1 MLYKT
6 KKRPVSIILV
16 FCLLLS
22 ITIGGGALTAAQ
34 AATQAESYT
43 AKQLADKAVQFI
55 NDRYKA
61 GEKIDGYT
69 AYVLTLAGEG
79 LSSEKWSRNG
89 ESLKEEIQKTAD
101 LLGNNSSLITYILAT
116 QNPDGSFGPYAN
128 EYGTKAPL
136 QALAMVKNEIT
147 DSNLKEKV
155 QDSISKAVKY
165 FKDRYLKGS
174 LAYDA
179 QGWKFDSRCVEALS
193 EAGEDLSTWVYGGK
207 SLKDI
212 VITSADAAARNAAVL
227 DAVYLAKELTALRA
241 VDPQSNN
248 IDILAQAIA
257 NKSKTVGDAVY
268 FGNSIY
274 DDVMVLTA
282 LGKTGKLG
290 LIDQQKAFNYI
301 NKFGHPHENSWGNEA
316 GVAWGGYYPE
326 EPDLTAQVI
335 TALSYFDAARDTGS
349 DVYNAI
355 QAGLTYLADIQD
367 PETAAIKAQWDSTFA
382 TAETLIAL
390 KSVGKKYDDYAGAGS
405 SWVKRS
411 KTKTIAQHILALN
424 LWKDAERVNR
434 LVNLLKERHSSK
446 GFDNSVYSDMWA
458 YIALGEAGKINEI
471 NTAEARSYILG
482 KQSLSGDNAG
492 SWGEEWDGVFFPDF
506 MSTAQAIRALTY
518 LPGALEDKQ
527 VQDAVEKGLDYLKK
541 QLQPDGSVYTTKP
554 YPDDPVVDTAEVI
567 VTLKKLGK
575 DPTDWK
581 SSQGFTPVDY
591 MMQKAL
597 NSDGSFGAMG
607 NILDA
612 AEALSAFLLI
622 DEEAELPESSRIVSD
637 SDSDQAKCKVYVA
650 VVGKDGE
657 LLFGPSSV
665 TVRANGKW
673 GLTALGALDAT
684 GLDYVDDN
692 GFVKN
697 IEGQSNSG
705 MNGWMYKVNGKVP
718 SILASK
724 FTIDDGDEIIWWY
737 STDINSTGPE
747 WDELVNDEK
756 TQEKKDEDTIPST
769 IVEQNKKLPQALQI
783 SDEALKALEKV
794 DQLLEIKA
802 NTKDAVGLE
811 EINKSVVV
819 VGNRGPF
826 KRDEFLNLKEMLL
839 QNTVDVEKKIAAST
853 GTVIADS
860 KEEIALIIPAGALKN
875 DVVISIKEVS
885 LPSTEKIGGDRG
897 LSPIPAGYKALSGI
911 YQFCPDGTSFTK
923 PVTVAIRI
931 AIPLLVKPENLALAW
946 YDKEGGKWAVIP
958 AVVDLQKGVILAKL
972 EHFSEVVVFAKEVKK
987 SFADVNEASFKWAKD
1002 AVEALGG
1009 AGIVTGVD
1017 GTRFEPR
1024 RAVTRAEFVS
1034 LLVRALGLEPKT
1046 GRKGQFKDVKEDAW
1060 SAKAV
1065 YTAADWGFVN
1075 GYEDGTF
1082 RPNGTITREE
1092 IAVIL
1097 SRTFGLASS
1106 GKKPDFKDR
1115 KMISPWSEESVAAA
1129 VAGGLLKGFED
1140 GTFRPKAT
1148 ASRAETAVII
1158 YRIMGGE

>member
-1 MLYKT
+1 MLYKI
-6 KKRPVSIILV
+6 KKRLVSIILV

-22 ITIGGGALTAAQ
+22 ITVGGVTLTAAQ

-69 AYVLTLAGEG
+69 AYVLTLAGED

-89 ESLKEEIQKTAD
+89 ESLEDEIQKNAD
-101 LLGNNSSLITYILAT
+101 FLGNSNSLITYILAT
-116 QNPDGSFGPYAN
+116 QNADGSFGPYAN

-147 DSNLKEKV
+147 DSNLKSQV
-155 QDSISKAVKY
+155 QDSISKAITY

-174 LAYDA
+174 LTYDA
-179 QGWKFDSRCVEALS
+179 QGWKFDYRCVEALS
-193 EAGEDLSTWVYGGK
+193 DAGEDLSTWVYGGK

-212 VITSADAAARNAAVL
+212 VITSAAAAASNASVL

-241 VDPQSNN
+241 VDPQSDN
-248 IDILAQAIA
+248 IDTLARTIA
-257 NKSKTVGDAVY
+257 DKGKTVEDSVY
-268 FGNSIY
+268 FGSSIY

-282 LGKTGKLG
+282 LGKAGKLN
-290 LIDQQKAFNYI
+290 LIDQQKAFNYL
-301 NKFGHPHENSWGNEA
+301 NKFKRPHEDSWGNDA

-335 TALSYFDAARDTGS
+335 TALSYFDAARNPDS

-355 QAGLTYLADIQD
+355 QGGLTYLADIQD

-390 KSVGKKYDDYAGAGS
+390 KSVGKTYNDYAGAGS
-405 SWVKRS
+405 TWIKRS

-424 LWKDAERVNR
+424 LWKDEDRVNR

-482 KQSLSGDNAG
+482 KQNLSGDNAG
-492 SWGEEWDGVFFPDF
+492 SWGEEWNGVFFPDF

-518 LPGALEDKQ
+518 LPGASEDKQ
-527 VQDAVEKGLDYLKK
+527 ILDAIEKGLVYLKK

-554 YPDDPVVDTAEVI
+554 YPDDPVVDTAEAI

-575 DPTDWK
+575 NPADWK

-597 NSDGSFGAMG
+597 NSDGSFGSMG

-612 AEALSAFLLI
+612 AEALSAFILI
-622 DEEAELPESSRIVSD
+622 DGEAESPGSSQPG
-637 SDSDQAKCKVYVA
+637 SDQVQVKCTVNIA

-657 LLFGPSSV
+657 LLFGPRSV
-665 TVRANGKW
+665 TVRADGKW

-692 GFVKN
+692 GFVKS
-697 IEGQSNSG
+697 IEGQANKG
-705 MNGWMYKVNGKVP
+705 MSGWMYKVNGKIP
-718 SILASK
+718 SVLASK
-724 FTIDDGDEIIWWY
+724 FAINEGDEIIWWY
-737 STDINSTGPE
+737 STDINSSGPTWE
-747 WDELVNDEK
+747 ELVNK
-756 TQEKKDEDTIPST
+756 KVIQQQEDAISSDLA
-769 IVEQNKKLPQALQI
+769 EQNKKLPQALQV

-794 DQLLEIKA
+794 DQLLGIKA
-802 NTKDAVGLE
+802 NTKDAVGLGE
-811 EINKSVVV
+811 TGKSVVV

-826 KRDEFLNLKEMLL
+826 KRGEFLNLKEMLL
-839 QNTVDVEKKIAAST
+839 QNAVDVEKKVAAST
-853 GTVIADS
+853 GAIIADS
-860 KEEIALIIPAGALKN
+860 KEEIALIISAGALKK
-875 DVVISIKEVS
+875 DVTISIKETNM
-885 LPSTEKIGGDRG
+885 PSAEKLTGDKA
-897 LSPIPAGYKALSGI
+897 LSAIPAGYKALSGI
-911 YQFCPDGTSFTK
+911 YQFGPDGTSFTLS
-923 PVTVAIRI
+923 VTVAIRI
-931 AIPLLVKPENLALAW
+931 AVPPLVKPENLALAW
-946 YDKEGGKWAVIP
+946 YDKEVGRWTVIP

-972 EHFSEVVVFAKEVKK
+972 EHFSEVAVFAKEVKR
-987 SFADVNEASFKWAKD
+987 SFADVNEVSFEWAKD
-1002 AVEALGG
+1002 AVEVLGG

-1017 GTRFEPR
+1017 GTHFEPG
-1024 RAVTRAEFVS
+1024 RAVTRAEFVT
-1034 LLVRALGLEPKT
+1034 LMVKALGLEPKT

-1060 SAKAV
+1060 YANAV

-1082 RPNGTITREE
+1082 RPEGTITREE

-1106 GKKPDFKDR
+1106 GEKPDFKDR
-1115 KMISPWSEESVAAA
+1115 KTISPWSEESVAAA

-1148 ASRAETAVII
+1148 ASRAETVVII

>member
-6 KKRPVSIILV
+6 KKRLVSIILV

-34 AATQAESYT
+34 AATQTESYT

-69 AYVLTLAGEG
+69 AYVLTLAGED

-101 LLGNNSSLITYILAT
+101 LLGNHNSMITYILAT
-116 QNPDGSFGPYAN
+116 QNADGSFGPYAN

-147 DSNLKEKV
+147 DSNVKDQV
-155 QDSISKAVKY
+155 QNSISKAVTY

-179 QGWKFDSRCVEALS
+179 QGWSFDYRCVEALS
-193 EAGEDLSTWVYGGK
+193 DAGEDLSKWVYGGK

-212 VITSADAAARNAAVL
+212 VITSADAAASNASVF
-227 DAVYLAKELTALRA
+227 DAVYLAKELIALRA
-241 VDPQSNN
+241 VDPKSNN
-248 IDILAQAIA
+248 IDTLAQAIA
-257 NKSKTVGDAVY
+257 EKKKTDGNSIY

-274 DDVMVLTA
+274 DNVMVLTA
-282 LGKTGKLG
+282 LGKAGKLN
-290 LIDQQKAFNYI
+290 LIDQQQAFNYL
-301 NKFGHPHENSWGNEA
+301 NKFRRPHKGSWGNEA

-326 EPDLTAQVI
+326 EPDLTAQVL
-335 TALSYFDAARDTGS
+335 TALSYFDAARDTSS
-349 DVYNAI
+349 DIYNAI
-355 QAGLTYLADIQD
+355 QGGLTYLQDIQD
-367 PETAAIKAQWDSTFA
+367 AETAAIKAQWDSTFA

-390 KSVGKKYDDYAGAGS
+390 KSLGKTYNDYAGADS
-405 SWVKRS
+405 TWVKRS
-411 KTKTIAQHILALN
+411 KTKTIAQQILVLN
-424 LWKDAERVNR
+424 LWGDANRVNR

-458 YIALGEAGKINEI
+458 YIALGEAEKINEI
-471 NTAEARSYILG
+471 NTAEARSYMLG
-482 KQSLSGDNAG
+482 KQSLSGDTSGA
-492 SWGEEWDGVFFPDF
+492 WGEVWDGVFFPDF

-518 LPGALEDKQ
+518 LPNASEDKQ
-527 VQDAVEKGLDYLKK
+527 VQDAVEKGLAYLKK
-541 QLQPDGSVYTTKP
+541 QLQPDGSVYTTQP

-567 VTLKKLGK
+567 VTLKKLGM
-575 DPTDWK
+575 DPADWK

-612 AEALSAFLLI
+612 AEALSTFILI
-622 DEEAELPESSRIVSD
+622 DGEVEPTGSSQPVSNQFRCTVD
-637 SDSDQAKCKVYVA
+637 IA

-657 LLFGPSSV
+657 LLFGPRSV
-665 TVRANGKW
+665 TVRADRRW

-692 GFVKN
+692 GFVKS
-697 IEGQSNSG
+697 IEGQANSG

-718 SILASK
+718 SVLASK
-724 FTIDDGDEIIWWY
+724 FAINDGDEIIWWY
-737 STDINSTGPE
+737 STDINSTGPTWE
-747 WDELVNDEK
+747 ELVNK
-756 TQEKKDEDTIPST
+756 KVIQQQEDAISSNF
-769 IVEQNKKLPQALQI
+769 VEQNKKLPQALQV
-783 SDEALKALEKV
+783 SDEALKALEKI

-802 NTKDAVGLE
+802 NTKDEVGVGE
-811 EINKSVVV
+811 TGKSVVI
-819 VGNRGPF
+819 VGNREPF
-826 KRDEFLNLKEMLL
+826 KRSEFLNLKEMLL
-839 QNTVDVEKKIAAST
+839 QNTIDLEKKVTAST
-853 GTVIADS
+853 GAIIVDN
-860 KEEIALIIPAGALKN
+860 KEEIALIIPAGALKK
-875 DVVISIKEVS
+875 DEVISVKETS
-885 LPSTEKIGGDRG
+885 LPSTEKIAGNRG
-897 LSPIPAGYKALSGI
+897 LSAVPAGYKALSGI
-911 YQFCPDGTSFTK
+911 YEFGPDGTSFTV

-931 AIPLLVKPENLALAW
+931 AISPLVKPENLVLAW
-946 YDKEGGKWAVIP
+946 YDKAGGRWAVIP

-972 EHFSEVVVFAKEVKK
+972 EHFSEIAVFAKEVKK
-987 SFADVNEASFKWAKD
+987 SFADVNEASFGWARD

-1017 GTRFEPR
+1017 GTRFEPG
-1024 RAVTRAEFVS
+1024 RAVTRAEFVC
-1034 LLVRALGLEPKT
+1034 LLVRALGLVPKT
-1046 GRKGQFKDVKEDAW
+1046 GGKKQFKDVREDAW
-1060 SAKAV
+1060 YEKAV
-1065 YTAADWGFVN
+1065 YAVADWDIVN

-1082 RPNGTITREE
+1082 RPDSTITREE

-1097 SRTFGLASS
+1097 ARSLGLASS
-1106 GKKPDFKDR
+1106 GKKPDFKD
-1115 KMISPWSEESVAAA
+1115 KKLISSWSEESIAAA

-1140 GTFRPKAT
+1140 GTFRPKA
-1148 ASRAETAVII
+1148 AAGRAETAVII